1 MKCILFKFRSNI
13 LENNDDIID
22 MKIAKKKVKKDL
34 K

>member
-1 MKCILFKFRSNI
+1 MKCKLFKFRSNI
-13 LENNDDIID
+13 LENNDGIID

>member
-1 MKCILFKFRSNI
+1 MKGIVFKLRSNI